1 MALLAWSLML
11 VQAAGPTDPVGAP
24 ADALA
29 IEPVAADADASARLV
44 TQFEQALQAS
54 LAREHAVQTCTTE
67 PCEAVADDV
76 PRVRVALHERERD
89 YVVEIVVSDADGTTL
104 AQEEVRCEVCTPK
117 EAAQRASERVTAM
130 LRGAA
135 STKRASL
142 IVMSKPSGAEVYLD
156 GRRVGV
162 TPMEVEAEPG
172 AHSVQLRKK
181 GHRTRGREIELAA
194 GEHETVRL
202 ELGHDR
208 RSTGMRI
215 AGWSLLGVGA
225 GAVVGGIAMLAADER
240 PVKRDCS
247 GANVDRFGNCAFRW
261 NTAAGGASL
270 LVTGLAAVGSG
281 VALVVIGTR
290 RGRIELRGSPTRAS
304 LTVRF

>member
-1 MALLAWSLML
+1 MALLAWVLTL
-11 VQAAGPTDPVGAP
+11 VQAAGPTDPAAAP
-24 ADALA
+24 GDALA
-29 IEPVAADADASARLV
+29 IEPVGADADASARLV
-44 TQFEQALQAS
+44 TQFEEALHAALAKEHALQA
-54 LAREHAVQTCTTE
+54 CTGS
-67 PCEAVADDV
+67 PCEAAAADV
-76 PRVRVALHERERD
+76 PRVRVTLHERERD
-89 YVVEIVVSDADGTTL
+89 YVVEIVVRDAEGNTR

-117 EAAQRASERVTAM
+117 EAAQHASERVTAM
-130 LRGAA
+130 LRRPAA
-135 STKRASL
+135 VERASL

-172 AHSVQLRKK
+172 PHSVQLRKQ
-181 GHRTRGREIELAA
+181 GHRTRGREIELVA
-194 GEHETVRL
+194 GEHETLRL

-208 RSTGMRI
+208 RAAGMRI

-225 GAVVGGIAMLAADER
+225 GAVIGGIAMLAVDEN